1 MSYLLSL
8 LSVSQAENV
17 LATTG
22 TSVAEKREAHSS
34 EVWPDTAVGRPD
46 EFALPSGVCSM
57 EHWLDLNA

>member
-8 LSVSQAENV
+8 LSTSQAEKV

-22 TSVAEKREAHSS
+22 ASMEEKHAAHSL
-34 EVWPDTAVGRPD
+34 ETWPDTAVGRPD
-46 EFALPSGVCSM
+46 EFALPAGVCSM

>member
-8 LSVSQAENV
+8 LNTSQAENV

-22 TSVAEKREAHSS
+22 AGVGEKRTARSLETG
-34 EVWPDTAVGRPD
+34 PDTAVGRPD
-46 EFALPSGVCSM
+46 EFALPAGVSSM